1 MTIIYQDEDYLS
13 ALKQKHLLFSIYVGI
28 SAAYAAVCIALL
40 IFFASQPYQAPVLG
54 TIRLIIALLT
64 IAFVAFSYPYLGIK
78 YKRVCA
84 YCAMLRGFNEGLKEK
99 TEGEFFGFFEGK
111 EKDGVDADLCI
122 IRNWNEK
129 KHVYDERQY
138 YIDREKPVPP
148 FETGDYVRLIL
159 HGNVLIAYEI
169 LEKGDMA

>member
-1 MTIIYQDEDYLS
+1 MTIVYGDEDYLS
-13 ALKQKHLLFSIYVGI
+13 ALKQKRKLFFIYVAV
-28 SAAYAAVCIALL
+28 AAFYALICIGLL
-40 IFFASQPYQAPVLG
+40 IYFASQPYQAPVLNA
-54 TIRLIIALLT
+54 IRWVIAILT
-64 IAFVAFSYPYLGIK
+64 IAFVVFSYPYLGIK
-78 YKRVCA
+78 YKRISA

-159 HGNVLIAYEI
+159 QGNVLIAYEI
-169 LEKGDMA
+169 LEKGVMA